1 MILQAL
7 YQYYQRL
14 EQEQSGV
21 ALEGFESKEIP
32 FLIILSQRGEFIR
45 LQDTRT
51 SVGKKLVASSYI
63 VPKES
68 GRSGS
73 NAWKVANLL
82 WDHYGYVLAYPK
94 SNAEADIKMALKQHE
109 AFITKT
115 KTVFEKYPN
124 DTEIEGV
131 YRFLVNGNY
140 KNVFSD
146 TNWQECIKI
155 PGCNL
160 SFRFEEQLKI
170 ICENEN
176 VRAYI
181 VSMNDTISGDK
192 DNNVLSKTRGMCLL
206 TGKYG
211 LIERLHP
218 RTPILGSKS
227 NAKIVSFQKNMGF
240 DSYGKEQSFNAP
252 MSKTA
257 IFAYSTALNR
267 MLSRGSS
274 QYIQVGD
281 ASTVFWAARK
291 NPLED
296 MFADFFG
303 EKAKENSTQDNE
315 SIKALYKAPEKGTP
329 PLQEDLTPFYV
340 LGLSPNAS
348 RIAVRFWYA
357 GTAGQVAKNIRQYF
371 DDISMVHK
379 KNEPDH
385 LSLFRLLVST
395 AIQTESKN
403 IQPNLSGDFMKA
415 ILTGTPYPKSLL
427 NALILRVKV
436 EQSKK
441 DQKTG
446 KSLQNVTYPR
456 ASLIKAILVRDARI
470 YQKQEKE
477 VDMSLDLS
485 NNNPGYRL
493 GRLFAA
499 LERAQELAN
508 PNINSSIRDR
518 FYGSASSIPVAAFP
532 QLLKLK
538 NHHISKLNN
547 KGMAIYLEKQIGEI
561 MDGLG
566 DFPAHLSLADQGRFA
581 IGYYHQRQAFFTKAN

>member
-14 EQEQSGV
+14 EQEGES
-21 ALEGFESKEIP
+21 ASEGFEKKEIP
-32 FLIILSQRGEFIR
+32 FLILLSEEGEF
-45 LQDTRT
+45 LGFQDTREGEGKKKNGRLFAIPKAT
-51 SVGKKLVASSYI
+51 KRSVGV
-63 VPKES
+63 
-68 GRSGS
+68 
-73 NAWKVANLL
+73 VANLL
-82 WDHYGYVLAYPK
+82 WDSPVYIFGRPK
-94 SNAEADIKMALKQHE
+94 IDNNKDQDKLNRRAKEQQVAFLRRIKETFIDDLKDKGINAVVQFLEKKDFSK
-109 AFITKT
+109 
-115 KTVFEKYPN
+115 VFNHKYWK
-124 DTEIEGV
+124 EIEESGANLT
-131 YRFLVNGNY
+131 FMLQGDSDLVCQRAIIASKLN
-140 KNVFSD
+140 
-146 TNWQECIKI
+146 KI
-155 PGCNL
+155 
-160 SFRFEEQLKI
+160 
-170 ICENEN
+170 
-176 VRAYI
+176 
-181 VSMNDTISGDK
+181 
-192 DNNVLSKTRGMCLL
+192 NNSSTGEKQTCLV
-206 TGKYG
+206 TGE
-211 LIERLHP
+211 LAEPTRLHTAIKGVWGAQP
-218 RTPILGSKS
+218 SGA
-227 NAKIVSFQKNMGF
+227 NIVSFNLDAF
-240 DSYGKEQSFNAP
+240 NSYNKTQGYNAP
-252 MSKTA
+252 ISKKAESAYTA
-257 IFAYSTALNR
+257 ALNI
-267 MLSRGSS
+267 LLAKSS
-274 QYIQVGD
+274 LQRIQVGD

-348 RIAVRFWYA
+348 RIAVRFWYD

-379 KNEPDH
+379 KNEPEH

-395 AIQTESKN
+395 AIQTDSKN
-403 IQPNLSGDFMKA
+403 IQPKLSGDFMKA

-427 NALILRVKV
+427 NALILRVKA

-470 YQKQEKE
+470 YQKQDKE
-477 VDMSLDLS
+477 VDMSLDIS

-499 LERAQELAN
+499 LERTQELAN

-518 FYGSASSIPVAAFP
+518 FYGSASSTPVAAFP

-566 DFPAHLSLADQGRFA
+566 DFPAHLNLADQGRFA
-581 IGYYHQRQAFFTKAN
+581 IGYYHQRQAFFTKAS